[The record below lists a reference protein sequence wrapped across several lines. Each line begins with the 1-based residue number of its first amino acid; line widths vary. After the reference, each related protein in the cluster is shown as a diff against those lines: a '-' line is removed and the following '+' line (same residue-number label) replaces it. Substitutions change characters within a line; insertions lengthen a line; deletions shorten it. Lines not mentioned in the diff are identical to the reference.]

1 MNKITFK
8 PIGKILSQFKE
19 PKGTPIQPTAEGSG
33 AGKIEIFP
41 EYQEGLKD
49 IDGFSHLILLYY
61 CHRAGDP
68 SLTVKPFMEDRER
81 GIFSIRAPS
90 RPNSIGLSIVRLLKV
105 DNNILY
111 IKDIDILDETPLL
124 DIKPYVPDFD
134 KREDVRIGWLEK
146 NVKKLSNT
154 EDDGR
159 FSRDECLYGK

>member
-8 PIGKILSQFKE
+8 PIGKILSPFEE

-49 IDGFSHLILLYY
+49 VDGFSHLILLYY

-68 SLTVKPFMEDRER
+68 SLTVKPFMEDIEH

-90 RPNSIGLSIVRLLKV
+90 RPNSIGLSTVRLLKV
-105 DNNILY
+105 ENNVLY
-111 IKDIDILDETPLL
+111 IEDIDILNDTPLL
-124 DIKPYVPDFD
+124 DIKPYVPEFD
-134 KREDVRIGWLEK
+134 IRENVRTGWLEK
-146 NVKKLSNT
+146 NVKKLSKT

-159 FSRDECLYGK
+159 FSKDGYLYKN